1 MEAYRRLQVG
11 NAVIATG
18 DNSGVRGLRTV
29 AAELANAAASLSDFD
44 HRNPEIA
51 STVHQLAYELAA
63 MIGHRPTAKL
73 QHVAGVQHWIDEV
86 ATAAAFY
93 TGSPRQ
99 HRYRSLRP
107 AAALS
112 AAIDGVLAALSAP
125 TQSTL
130 QRGGN
135 RVASRRSL
143 SNDVVRPDWNPSAGD
158 PSPFN
163 NVVRTTPC
171 LFARQSRIW
180 RSPQLNEIESPTA
193 QRAIRCTLR
202 GFTHACRPERLD
214 GYLLTLPAEYGIT
227 VGRLA
232 ETTRSVVDL
241 LAASPCARW
250 RPYRSPRHPGWH
262 LRFARQRYFVLTMG
276 PCYPREHSRH
286 SFGAAATFILLQPE
300 AAFDRVVRPQ
310 DSGRIAPAVR
320 STIRQQYHANG
331 QAYDIAITES
341 PVEAERFVKPLVIGD
356 DPVHWWES

>member
-1 MEAYRRLQVG
+1 VEACRRLQVG

-29 AAELANAAASLSDFD
+29 AAELVDAAASLSDFD

-63 MIGHRPTAKL
+63 MIGHRPTAKS
-73 QHVAGVQHWIDEV
+73 QRVAGVQHWIDEV
-86 ATAAAFY
+86 ATAATLY

-99 HRYRSLRP
+99 HRYRSLRS

-125 TQSTL
+125 TQSAL

-135 RVASRRSL
+135 RVACRRSL
-143 SNDVVRPDWNPSAGD
+143 SNHAVGQDWNPSAGD
-158 PSPFN
+158 PNPFN

-171 LFARQSRIW
+171 VFARQSRIW
-180 RSPQLNEIESPTA
+180 RSPPLNEIESPTA
-193 QRAIRCTLR
+193 QQAIRCTLR
-202 GFTHACRPERLD
+202 GFTRACRPERLD
-214 GYLLTLPAEYGIT
+214 GYLLTLPAEYGTT

-232 ETTRSVVDL
+232 ETTRNVVDL

-250 RPYRSPRHPGWH
+250 RPCRSPRHPGWH
-262 LRFARQRYFVLTMG
+262 LRFARHRYFVLTMG
-276 PCYPREHSRH
+276 TCYPREHSRH

-310 DSGRIAPAVR
+310 DGGLIPPAVR
-320 STIRQQYHANG
+320 STIREQYHSNG
-331 QAYDIAITES
+331 QTYDIAITES
-341 PVEAERFVKPLVIGD
+341 PIEAERFVKPLVIGD